1 MATNSRLFR
10 VLFRLGV
17 LSTWILVIGCA
28 KTFYSTEL
36 SSEQKALICGYN
48 VPWDRQECLDQAN
61 QQIEWCK
68 EALGQE
74 DDCWNTLWVTTRGTE
89 RNHRSVI
96 PSISK
101 FFMIRGKLVPYFRS
115 LNDCIQ
121 ILELLKGC
129 KNALSFV
136 GPSCILLGWD
146 YDHALK
152 LWNS

>member
-74 DDCWNTLWVTTRGTE
+74 DDCWNTLLGDYSRYRKESQVSDTQYFE
-89 RNHRSVI
+89 ILHD
-96 PSISK
+96 P
-101 FFMIRGKLVPYFRS
+101 GKIGPVL
-115 LNDCIQ
+115 Q
-121 ILELLKGC
+121 KLKRLHP
-129 KNALSFV
+129 N
-136 GPSCILLGWD
+136 P
-146 YDHALK
+146 
-152 LWNS
+152 